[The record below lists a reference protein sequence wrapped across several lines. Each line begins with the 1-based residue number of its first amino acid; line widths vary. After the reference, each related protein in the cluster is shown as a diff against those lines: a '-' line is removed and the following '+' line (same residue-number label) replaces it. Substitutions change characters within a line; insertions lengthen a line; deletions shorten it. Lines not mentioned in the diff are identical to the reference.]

1 MAEVLGAVASGITLA
16 ALFKTCLDT
25 FDIFQAA
32 KNSDVDLRK
41 LLVRL
46 NIEKCRLYTWGEAMG
61 LTAVA
66 ASEQKLSLES
76 ALFQSLVRDALE
88 IIIQLLQDSEKIK
101 SRYGCVELK
110 SLTSQHQESLETD
123 AIVDLAASFSE
134 FSICNESKLPF
145 TSYKM
150 KLASRTR
157 WAIRDKKSFT
167 VLIEEVKNLV
177 DGLRDIT
184 KPIFTVARQEG
195 MIKYAIQQIRNL
207 DTLEILSE
215 VCQEDHPDISDAASV
230 KMDVLTIATSRRLEI
245 RSVGH

>member
-1 MAEVLGAVASGITLA
+1 
-16 ALFKTCLDT
+16 
-25 FDIFQAA
+25 
-32 KNSDVDLRK
+32 
-41 LLVRL
+41 
-46 NIEKCRLYTWGEAMG
+46 
-61 LTAVA
+61 
-66 ASEQKLSLES
+66 
-76 ALFQSLVRDALE
+76 
-88 IIIQLLQDSEKIK
+88 
-101 SRYGCVELK
+101 
-110 SLTSQHQESLETD
+110 
-123 AIVDLAASFSE
+123 
-134 FSICNESKLPF
+134 
-145 TSYKM
+145 M